1 MAGAFV
7 LFSISIG
14 ITEGSYSRLIEL
26 YTHARTGHIQI
37 HAKGY
42 LDQPSIYRTIKD
54 YREIEEQLIS
64 VPGIVSFTDR
74 IYAPALGFKGSRTT
88 GITINGIDPLREFM
102 TTSIKEKIIKGRYLS
117 REPLNEVM
125 ITSELA
131 KILHVDIGEEIALIG
146 QAADGSIANDLF
158 SVTGI
163 IKGKERDILYMHID
177 KAREFLSLGD
187 QIHEIVIMLDTYKRS
202 GQIADYIRRRLNDN
216 AQIKVST
223 WYEVEKDFYRAMKMD
238 KQGNWITLTV
248 LMIIVAIGV
257 LNSVLMTLLERTKE
271 FGVMRAIGTSPVQIF
286 FIIIFE
292 MAFLT
297 TMSIVLGIGLSLVA
311 NNILSRHG
319 ITLPTPIELEGLHF
333 ESYVSQVSIETV
345 LYPCLIVFVV
355 SIVVS
360 AFPALR
366 AARITPV
373 RALRAE

>member
-1 MAGAFV
+1 M
-7 LFSISIG
+7 L
-14 ITEGSYSRLIEL
+14 
-26 YTHARTGHIQI
+26 
-37 HAKGY
+37 
-42 LDQPSIYRTIKD
+42 
-54 YREIEEQLIS
+54 
-64 VPGIVSFTDR
+64 
-74 IYAPALGFKGSRTT
+74 
-88 GITINGIDPLREFM
+88 NGIDPVRESQ

-117 REPLNEVM
+117 SKPLNEVM

-131 KILHVDIGEEIALIG
+131 KILHVDTGDEIALIG
-146 QAADGSIANDLF
+146 QSADGSIANDLF
-158 SVTGI
+158 NVTGI

-187 QIHEIVIMLDTYKRS
+187 KVHEIVIMLDTYKKS
-202 GQIADYIRRRLNDN
+202 GEVADYIREKLNN
-216 AQIKVST
+216 NTHIEVST

-271 FGVMRAIGTSPVQIF
+271 FGIMRAIGTSPLQIF
-286 FIIIFE
+286 FIIISE

-297 TMSIVLGIGLSLVA
+297 IMSIILGTGLSLVA
-311 NNILSRHG
+311 NNILSTHG

-333 ESYVSQVSIETV
+333 ESYVSQVSVETV
-345 LYPCLIVFVV
+345 LYPCLIVFIV
-355 SIVVS
+355 SMVVS